1 MSYCKMALSL
11 AFSLVALLIMLAAP
25 QVAWAQGG
33 LQQQPLQ
40 MPRDPAL
47 EKDAKHN
54 LEVAKFYMKKKAY
67 KGVTDRLLEIVYT
80 YPSYSRF
87 DEVLSLL
94 GEAFLRLDKKDEA
107 AKFYKRLVDD
117 FPESE
122 FAKVAKQRLSE
133 LPVENSSK

>member
-11 AFSLVALLIMLAAP
+11 TFSVIALIIILATP
-25 QVAWAQGG
+25 QPAQAQGG

-54 LEVAKFYMKKKAY
+54 LEVAKFYLKKKAY

-80 YPSYSRF
+80 YPSFSRF

-94 GEAFLRLDKKDEA
+94 GDAFL
-107 AKFYKRLVDD
+107 
-117 FPESE
+117 
-122 FAKVAKQRLSE
+122 
-133 LPVENSSK
+133 